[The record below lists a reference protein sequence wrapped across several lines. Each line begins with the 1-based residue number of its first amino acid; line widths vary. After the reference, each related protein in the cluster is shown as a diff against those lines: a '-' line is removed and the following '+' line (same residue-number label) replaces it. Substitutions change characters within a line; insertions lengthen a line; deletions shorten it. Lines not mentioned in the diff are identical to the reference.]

1 MGLDTEK
8 YIALTTYKR
17 DGTAVTTPVWC
28 VPLDGGKYGFWTSS
42 SSGKAKRLTHTSRVL
57 VQPSDGRGKPKPGT
71 SALEATA
78 VLVTGPELEGI
89 RAKVNAKYG
98 FMVAVSK
105 FGNKIGE
112 LIKRKKQPYGD
123 RGVVI
128 TLS

>member
-1 MGLDTEK
+1 MGLENEK
-8 YIALTTYKR
+8 YIAFTSYKR
-17 DGTAVTTPVWC
+17 DGQPVTTPVWC
-28 VPLDGGKYGFWTSS
+28 VPLDDGKLGFWTSS
-42 SSGKAKRLTHTSRVL
+42 SSGKAKRLAHTSRVQ
-57 VQPSDGRGKPKPGT
+57 VQPSDARGNPKPGT
-71 SALEATA
+71 SAKDATA

-112 LIKRKKQPYGD
+112 LVKRKKQPYGD

-128 TLS
+128 TLN

>member
-1 MGLDTEK
+1 MGLENAK

-28 VPLDGGKYGFWTSS
+28 VPLDGGTYGFWTSS
-42 SSGKAKRLTHTSRVL
+42 SSGKAKRLAHTARVM
-57 VQPSDGRGKPKPGT
+57 VQPSDARGKPKQGT
-71 SALEATA
+71 TPMEATA
-78 VLVTGPELEGI
+78 QLVTGPELDAI

-105 FGNKIGE
+105 IGNRIGE

>member
-1 MGLDTEK
+1 MSIGDEK
-8 YIALTTYKR
+8 YIAFTTYKR
-17 DGTAVTTPVWC
+17 DGTPVTTPVWA
-28 VPLDGGKYGFWTSS
+28 VPLDDGKLGFWTSS
-42 SSGKAKRLTHTSRVL
+42 SSGKAKRLGHTSKVM
-57 VQPSDGRGKPKPGT
+57 VQPSNGRGKPKPGST
-71 SALEATA
+71 AVQGTA

-98 FMVAVSK
+98 FMVGVSK